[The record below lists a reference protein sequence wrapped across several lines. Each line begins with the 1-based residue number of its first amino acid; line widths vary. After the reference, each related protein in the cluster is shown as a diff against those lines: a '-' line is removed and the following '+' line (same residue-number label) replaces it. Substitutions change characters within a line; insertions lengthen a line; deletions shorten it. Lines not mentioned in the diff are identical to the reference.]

1 MPRGLLDHSPLVLS
15 VGLRGDRC
23 PGEWKMSPFWMEL
36 MRGPVKVLAS
46 LKAFVGLNTGMTS
59 EVVWDALKDFLWGIL
74 IQASKIKRQTKDREK
89 SFGERVAMADPT
101 PDMLR
106 DWS

>member
-15 VGLRGDRC
+15 VGLRGDR
-23 PGEWKMSPFWMEL
+23 WMEL

-59 EVVWDALKDFLWGIL
+59 EVVWGALKDFLWGIL